1 MLIVT
6 VLVISGTQCI
16 WLPHLN
22 HWRQRGA
29 HSVHFFSNYF
39 MHFSRKMAK
48 IIGADWALPPRLGNP
63 VHVIE
68 TTFVCQLSNFD
79 NSTAINK
86 IFDHAE
92 MVKY

>member
-1 MLIVT
+1 
-6 VLVISGTQCI
+6 
-16 WLPHLN
+16 
-22 HWRQRGA
+22 
-29 HSVHFFSNYF
+29 
-39 MHFSRKMAK
+39 MAK
-48 IIGADWALPPRLGNP
+48 IIGADWALPPRLGNH

-68 TTFVCQLSNFD
+68 TTFVRQLSNFD

>member
-1 MLIVT
+1 
-6 VLVISGTQCI
+6 
-16 WLPHLN
+16 
-22 HWRQRGA
+22 
-29 HSVHFFSNYF
+29 
-39 MHFSRKMAK
+39 MAK